1 MNRPFVLGI
10 CVACVAIT
18 SSCGA
23 SPSRQSSSTGANGKI
38 AAGAGHT
45 CALTKAGGV
54 KCWGF
59 NESGQLGDG
68 TTTDQHTPVAV
79 SDLAGGVIA
88 LGAGSDHSCALRSSG
103 GVTCWGWNELGQL
116 GDGTKTDRH
125 RPVEVS
131 GLAGGVI
138 AIAAGGTHSCA
149 LTAAR
154 TVKCWGGNDSGQLG
168 DGRACG
174 TVCLTPV
181 SVSGLERG
189 VGAIAAG
196 GRHTCALTRT
206 GGVMCWGSNCCAQ
219 RGDGTRTRRNTPV
232 PVSGLARGV
241 TAITA
246 GENHTC
252 ALTSAGE
259 VKCWGWNKFGQLG
272 DGTRVTR
279 DRPVTVSSLSGDVTS
294 LEAGGTHTCALTSG
308 GRVLCWGAN
317 DVGQLGNRGTATRPT
332 PVAVSGLA
340 GGVAAITAWNQT
352 CATMNGGELECWGY
366 NYDGEVGDGTDT
378 DRHAPVGVI
387 GFQ

>member
-1 MNRPFVLGI
+1 
-10 CVACVAIT
+10 
-18 SSCGA
+18 
-23 SPSRQSSSTGANGKI
+23 
-38 AAGAGHT
+38 
-45 CALTKAGGV
+45 
-54 KCWGF
+54 
-59 NESGQLGDG
+59 
-68 TTTDQHTPVAV
+68 
-79 SDLAGGVIA
+79 
-88 LGAGSDHSCALRSSG
+88 
-103 GVTCWGWNELGQL
+103 
-116 GDGTKTDRH
+116 
-125 RPVEVS
+125 
-131 GLAGGVI
+131 
-138 AIAAGGTHSCA
+138 
-149 LTAAR
+149 
-154 TVKCWGGNDSGQLG
+154 
-168 DGRACG
+168 
-174 TVCLTPV
+174 
-181 SVSGLERG
+181 
-189 VGAIAAG
+189 
-196 GRHTCALTRT
+196 
-206 GGVMCWGSNCCAQ
+206 
-219 RGDGTRTRRNTPV
+219 
-232 PVSGLARGV
+232 V